1 MHRILLPV
9 DGSEAAL
16 RAVDHVLKKVGL
28 YKDPAEIHLLN
39 VQLALRKGVTE
50 FVSQQQLDSYHHDE
64 GIKDLASARA
74 KLDAAKVPYQFHI
87 GVGEEPAAVIA
98 HYAQDK
104 KCDQVVMGTR
114 GLSSVVGILLG
125 SVTIKVIHLVDV
137 PVLLVK

>member
-74 KLDAAKVPYQFHI
+74 RLDAAKVPYQFHI

-104 KCDQVVMGTR
+104 KCDKVVMGTR
-114 GLSSVVGILLG
+114 GLSSVAAILLG
-125 SVTIKVIHLVDV
+125 SMTIKVIHLVDV

>member
-1 MHRILLPV
+1 MPV

-125 SVTIKVIHLVDV
+125 SGTIKVIHLVDV

>member
-39 VQLALRKGVTE
+39 VQLALRQGVTE
-50 FVSQQQLDSYHHDE
+50 FVSQKQLDSYHHDE
-64 GIKDLASARA
+64 GVKDLASARA
-74 KLDAAKVPYQFHI
+74 KLDAAKVPYKFHI

-98 HYAQDK
+98 HYARDK

-114 GLSSVVGILLG
+114 GLSSVAGILLG

>member
-50 FVSQQQLDSYHHDE
+50 FVSQQQLDNYHHDE

-87 GVGEEPAAVIA
+87 GVGGEPAEVIA

-114 GLSSVVGILLG
+114 GLSSVAGILLG

>member
-114 GLSSVVGILLG
+114 GLSSVAGILLG
-125 SVTIKVIHLVDV
+125 SVTIKLIHLVDI
-137 PVLLVK
+137 PILLVK

>member
-1 MHRILLPV
+1 MQRILLPV

-16 RAVDHVLKKVGL
+16 RAVDHVLKKIGQFKEPV
-28 YKDPAEIHLLN
+28 EIHLLN
-39 VQLALRKGVTE
+39 VQLALRQGVTE
-50 FVSQQQLDSYHHDE
+50 FVSQKQLDSYHHDE

-87 GVGEEPAAVIA
+87 GVGEEPAVVIA
-98 HYAQDK
+98 RYAQDK

-114 GLSSVVGILLG
+114 GLSSVAGILLG

>member
-16 RAVDHVLKKVGL
+16 RAVDHVLKNVGL

-114 GLSSVVGILLG
+114 GLSSVAGILLG

>member
-16 RAVDHVLKKVGL
+16 RAVDHVLKKDGL

-64 GIKDLASARA
+64 GIKDLALARA

-104 KCDQVVMGTR
+104 KCDQVVMVTR
-114 GLSSVVGILLG
+114 GLSSVAGILLG

>member
-1 MHRILLPV
+1 MQRILLPV

-28 YKDPAEIHLLN
+28 FKEPSEVHLLN
-39 VQLALRKGVTE
+39 VQLALRQGVTE
-50 FVSQQQLDSYHHDE
+50 FVSQKQLDSYHHDE

-74 KLDAAKVPYQFHI
+74 KLDAAKLPYQFHI

-114 GLSSVVGILLG
+114 GLGSVAGILLG
-125 SVTIKVIHLVDV
+125 SVTIKVIHLVDI